1 MKLNQILR
9 AVTLLSV
16 TCGFALASTS
26 CEEENNSSSDAN
38 FAKGTVE
45 GYVTD
50 AQSAR
55 LADVKVTLLT
65 TNAKREV
72 EATVTTSSD
81 GTFKLSDVPMT
92 SRLVTF
98 EKDGYASV
106 GITLSASSFEDGK
119 AVLNPV
125 MEFASAVI
133 TGKVLD
139 AQNGSAPLAGA
150 TVSIG
155 NGADITTGSDG
166 IYKFENLILKGYTL
180 TISKPDYG
188 SVTKEISADM
198 FVDGICSI
206 PDVTLGGREILPGL
220 TKTDLMDA
228 DWWYTNDYRG
238 GKGNGGGRVDWSC
251 AFMGTLTYVGNY
263 EYQNEGCCL
272 RIINDDEDRKKP
284 ADLDHFNT
292 FTYGKKLITEDN
304 KIMTLYVRT
313 HNTSASDPF
322 QFGVQVVDLNSADPV
337 AVKVGEN
344 RSHGSDSY
352 SEYAFD
358 LSEYVGKEVIL
369 AVGVYRAKTGD
380 YWHQLPIRHMTFA
393 KEQVNND
400 EYVPGEEIEGLPGW
414 HMTIENVRSLSPN
427 EKKSF
432 RGLPMGAQKDH
443 PGYQVWNRTNHIAA
457 NWGFTYVNKDTEPF
471 AGEGFVIKT
480 PDGVA
485 KNYDTPCSYFYSKF
499 SITDA
504 NDHMKFITRNFSGDT
519 PTTFKV
525 TAIKDDGEVI
535 HLAPFQN
542 NATSASAVEGGN
554 GCWQFIHDRGGAG
567 SENEYATFEYDL
579 SAFNGQNVTIA
590 IGVYKGEVPGQG
602 GEQKLVMYGID
613 FD

>member
-166 IYKFENLILKGYTL
+166 VYKFEKLILKGYTL

-198 FVDGICSI
+198 FVEGICSI

-251 AFMGTLTYVGNY
+251 SFMGTLTYVGNY

-292 FTYGKKLITEDN
+292 FTYGKKLITADN

-344 RSHGSDSY
+344 RAHGSDSY

-358 LSEYVGKEVIL
+358 LSEYVGKRL
-369 AVGVYRAKTGD
+369 FLQSVYIAQRQAITG
-380 YWHQLPIRHMTFA
+380 ISF
-393 KEQVNND
+393 
-400 EYVPGEEIEGLPGW
+400 
-414 HMTIENVRSLSPN
+414 LS
-427 EKKSF
+427 
-432 RGLPMGAQKDH
+432 
-443 PGYQVWNRTNHIAA
+443 
-457 NWGFTYVNKDTEPF
+457 
-471 AGEGFVIKT
+471 
-480 PDGVA
+480 
-485 KNYDTPCSYFYSKF
+485 
-499 SITDA
+499 
-504 NDHMKFITRNFSGDT
+504 
-519 PTTFKV
+519 V
-525 TAIKDDGEVI
+525 T
-535 HLAPFQN
+535 
-542 NATSASAVEGGN
+542 
-554 GCWQFIHDRGGAG
+554 
-567 SENEYATFEYDL
+567 
-579 SAFNGQNVTIA
+579 
-590 IGVYKGEVPGQG
+590 
-602 GEQKLVMYGID
+602 
-613 FD
+613 